1 MRKRR
6 RSAARAN
13 VCDLRLRCAR
23 AGEAAAAVLQP
34 PRHQLHQPAHGV
46 PLRDAALHTPSVIP
60 VNFLVQT
67 LFYMGPKRGAT
78 YGLLA
83 RRMLWPSLAT
93 PSLSGT
99 LSLPPSGGRGRGATL
114 EAMGTWTTSLA
125 SDLLQNLYHAQE
137 ACVLVR
143 SMGLFAWL
151 LCAGGSA
158 PITADSDSFGANAV
172 GSAYAHLICDLNR
185 GELLLFGHSALG
197 IPAVFL

>member
-1 MRKRR
+1 MRPPPSLRACRWSCRCGTATTSTSTPSAGTWSTTQRR
-6 RSAARAN
+6 CTPYA
-13 VCDLRLRCAR
+13 
-23 AGEAAAAVLQP
+23 
-34 PRHQLHQPAHGV
+34 
-46 PLRDAALHTPSVIP
+46 LRDP